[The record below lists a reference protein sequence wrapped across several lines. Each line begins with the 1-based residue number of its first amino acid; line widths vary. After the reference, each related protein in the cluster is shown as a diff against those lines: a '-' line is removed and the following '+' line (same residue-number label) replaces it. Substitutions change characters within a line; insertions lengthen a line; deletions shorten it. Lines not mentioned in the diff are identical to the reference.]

1 MAVKCAMWHAVAPL
15 EHTLLTLYM
24 YMYVACTVHMV
35 TYGCKVR
42 LLPPAL
48 SAGAAC
54 RYVLDDVVRLGGHY
68 DANKDDLITW
78 KEFKEGAFGKEIGQ
92 ERRDLTLSIPPFL
105 PPLPLSFPPSPPLP
119 LSSLNLLLY
128 CLMLLSYFPPFHP
141 TVQMR
146 ARCMTEVVG

>member
-1 MAVKCAMWHAVAPL
+1 MWLHV
-15 EHTLLTLYM
+15 
-24 YMYVACTVHMV
+24 V

-105 PPLPLSFPPSPPLP
+105 PPLPLSSPPSPSSFLPFLPSLFPPLP

-128 CLMLLSYFPPFHP
+128 CPLLLSYLPPFHP

-146 ARCMTEVVG
+146 MRCMTEVVG